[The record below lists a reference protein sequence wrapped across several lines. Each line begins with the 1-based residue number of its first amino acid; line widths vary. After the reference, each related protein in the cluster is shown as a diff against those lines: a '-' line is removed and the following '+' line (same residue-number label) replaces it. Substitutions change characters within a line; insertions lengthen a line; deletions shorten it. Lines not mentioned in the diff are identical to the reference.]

1 VRDALHKLGTVVL
14 EPLMRVE
21 TTVPSVSLSAAVS
34 QLTAKRG
41 QILGFEG
48 AEKQGWDRISALV
61 PQAELAR
68 YATELRTATAGLGT
82 YSARH
87 ERFEVAPERAVAAHA

>member
-1 VRDALHKLGTVVL
+1 MGVRDALHKLGTVVL

-21 TTVPSVSLSAAVS
+21 TSVPSASLSSAVS

-41 QILGFEG
+41 QILGFESSDK
-48 AEKQGWDRISALV
+48 AGWDRIVALV
-61 PQAELAR
+61 PQSELGR

-87 ERFEVAPERAVAAHA
+87 ERFEIAPERAIA